1 LPAKALC
8 QPPQQWL
15 AHRVRQQAGSYRFCV
30 WRGCSVVCHCSC
42 FPRKKPELLFPS
54 IANIRTNAVQFALAN
69 PDDGFIDFPDKD
81 LPAMSINM
89 TILLTLIVSFSIALA
104 GVVHI

>member
-1 LPAKALC
+1 MPAKASV
-8 QPPQQWL
+8 QATPWQRVNML
-15 AHRVRQQAGSYRFCV
+15 APH
-30 WRGCSVVCHCSC
+30 
-42 FPRKKPELLFPS
+42 KKPELLFPS
-54 IANIRTNAVQFALAN
+54 IANIVTSAVLFARAN
-69 PDDGFIDFPDKD
+69 PDDGDTDDPDKD

>member
-1 LPAKALC
+1 MTGVLISVANADPTRSPCRSALAREGICSDAAVLPAKN
-8 QPPQQWL
+8 
-15 AHRVRQQAGSYRFCV
+15 
-30 WRGCSVVCHCSC
+30 
-42 FPRKKPELLFPS
+42 PELLFPS
-54 IANIRTNAVQFALAN
+54 IANIVTNAVLFARAN
-69 PDDGFIDFPDKD
+69 PDDGDIDYPDED

>member
-1 LPAKALC
+1 VSGTARGIGPPLFASKPAPAGF
-8 QPPQQWL
+8 
-15 AHRVRQQAGSYRFCV
+15 ASGAGVRSCRCI
-30 WRGCSVVCHCSC
+30 C
-42 FPRKKPELLFPS
+42 FPRKNPELLFPS

>member
-8 QPPQQWL
+8 QPPQEWL
-15 AHRVRQQAGSYRFCV
+15 AHRVRQQAGSCFWV

>member
-1 LPAKALC
+1 MC
-8 QPPQQWL
+8 
-15 AHRVRQQAGSYRFCV
+15 RCN
-30 WRGCSVVCHCSC
+30 C
-42 FPRKKPELLFPS
+42 FHHKNPELLFPS